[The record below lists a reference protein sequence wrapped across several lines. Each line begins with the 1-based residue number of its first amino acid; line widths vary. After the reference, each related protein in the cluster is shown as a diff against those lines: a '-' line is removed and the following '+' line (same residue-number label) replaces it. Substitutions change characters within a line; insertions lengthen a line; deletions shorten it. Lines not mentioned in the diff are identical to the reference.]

1 MSPAVRRL
9 LVLLTASYGRRRI
22 VLMLG
27 LGLAASLA
35 EGAGLLMLVPVL
47 DLVGVGG
54 NAKPPGG
61 ALLTGLG
68 LYLLLVA
75 AAAWVVAVRSSL
87 SNDQRNRF
95 VDRMRGNMHDA
106 LLHVSWPVFQ
116 SLRATSIKQ
125 IIIGEV
131 GRLGLCHDALVSL
144 GVAALTMPM
153 LLLTALLLSPVL
165 TLVTLLLSGLALLL
179 IRRIGRSGFDIGLRL
194 GRAHQDMMA
203 DLTDDLAGLRIIKGF
218 GAEAVRSGNLS
229 RRFAALRQLQSR
241 HSRIQAY
248 EHAALVLTAA
258 VMAALAVMV
267 SVFWL
272 EQVLSEALVV
282 ILAFARLAQRTLASL
297 RFWRMLEAG
306 LPALVIYEEMLQ
318 RLRTGAEGS
327 ADGQADGPG
336 GNLPIFT
343 RSLSFRDVGLRTPDG
358 RQALDGVELD
368 LPFGVLLAV
377 TGPSGAGKSTLADVA
392 AGLARPT
399 RGSLYVD
406 GVELVPALL
415 PSWRRQIAVVSQD
428 PFLFHDTIRANL
440 LLAAPDA
447 DESALWTALE
457 AAAAADFVR
466 ALPQGLDTVVGDR
479 GGAVSGG
486 ERQRLAIARALLRR
500 PRLLI
505 LDEATSA
512 LDAGSEAMVLQTLE
526 RLHRQT
532 TILAV
537 THRDRTRR
545 AADMV
550 LELDGGKI
558 QRFAQQDGA

>member
-1 MSPAVRRL
+1 MSSAVRRF
-9 LVLLTASYGRRRI
+9 LVLLTACYGRRRI

-27 LGLAASLA
+27 LGLVASLA

-47 DLVGVGG
+47 DLAGVGG

-87 SNDQRNRF
+87 STDQRNRF
-95 VDRMRGNMHDA
+95 IDRLRGDMHDA

-125 IIIGEV
+125 IIVGEV

-218 GAEAVRSGNLS
+218 GAEAVRSGALS

-258 VMAALAVMV
+258 VMAAVAVTV

-272 EQVLSEALVV
+272 DQVLSEALVV
-282 ILAFARLAQRTLASL
+282 ILAFARLAQRTLSSL
-297 RFWRMLEAG
+297 RFWRMLETG

-318 RLRTGAEGS
+318 RLRVGAEGP
-327 ADGQADGPG
+327 ADGPDG
-336 GNLPIFT
+336 TLPTFS
-343 RSLSFRDVGLRTPDG
+343 RSLSFRNVGLRTPDG
-358 RQALDGVELD
+358 RQALDGVELE

-392 AGLARPT
+392 AGLALPT
-399 RGSLYVD
+399 RGTLSVD
-406 GVELVPALL
+406 GVELAPALL
-415 PSWRRQIAVVSQD
+415 PSWRRQVAVVPQD

-447 DESALWTALE
+447 DEPALWAALE

-466 ALPQGLDTVVGDR
+466 ALRQGLDTVVGER

-512 LDAGSEAMVLQTLE
+512 LDGGSEAMVLRTLE

-532 TILAV
+532 TVLAV
-537 THRDRTRR
+537 THRDQTRR

-558 QRFAQQDGA
+558 SRFGRQDGP